1 MNANTGRG
9 FDMRGS
15 IIASSTDA
23 AESATTPAPP
33 VDGLAALRK
42 EPFATQ
48 VVQLTKLL
56 SQSRRAFVIG
66 AGCSKCAGL
75 PLMEE
80 LTQKVLATIPTEGAA
95 HAILSGLRKHF
106 DGSEGCTIED
116 YMSEL
121 VDHIAIAE
129 RRKQRSATAANASI
143 DATNY
148 SPDDLADG
156 LIEIKNAIASVIA
169 RSEPAIAF
177 HRRFVHAIH
186 HALQSGKAGPPTR
199 VDYYTLN
206 YDTLFEDAL
215 SLERIPVADGF
226 NGGAT
231 GWWDAHAYEDASAQA
246 RVLKLHGSI
255 DWCLCERD
263 VLPRRI
269 RQGLN
274 VAGTREPVLIWP
286 ASTKYREAQRDPF
299 AQIIEAMREGLRPTS
314 DSQVVLTICG
324 YSFGDAHV
332 NDELDRALRESD
344 GRLTVVAFTNEDE
357 PNGQLKAWQ
366 VDVDVRDQVRI
377 HANRGFF
384 HGIVEERSDVDL
396 LWWRF
401 EMLTRLLEGE
411 R

>member
-1 MNANTGRG
+1 MVK
-9 FDMRGS
+9 
-15 IIASSTDA
+15 STATMESDA
-23 AESATTPAPP
+23 EPTDELATF
-33 VDGLAALRK
+33 RK
-42 EPFATQ
+42 EPFSEQ
-48 VVQLTKLL
+48 VIQLTKLL
-56 SQSRRAFVIG
+56 SQSKRAFIIG

-80 LTQKVLATIPTEGAA
+80 LTKQILDTLPNDGTAHAVLA
-95 HAILSGLRKHF
+95 GLQSHF

-129 RRKQRSATAANASI
+129 RRKLRSATAANASI
-143 DATNY
+143 NATDY
-148 SPDDLADG
+148 SPDDLAEA
-156 LIEIKNAIASVIA
+156 LTKIKNTIAEVIGSA
-169 RSEPAIAF
+169 NPSIWI
-177 HRRFVHAIH
+177 HRQFVHAIH
-186 HALQSGKAGPPTR
+186 QVLQSGKAGPPTR

-231 GWWDAHAYEDASAQA
+231 GWWDAGAYEDAAAQA
-246 RVLKLHGSI
+246 RILKVHGSI
-255 DWCLCERD
+255 DWCLLDND
-263 VLPRRI
+263 VLPRRV

-274 VAGTREPVLIWP
+274 VGSTREPVLIWP

-299 AQIIEAMREGLRPTS
+299 AQIIEAMRRGLRPSSET
-314 DSQVVLTICG
+314 QVILTICG

-332 NDELDRALRESD
+332 NVELDRALRESD
-344 GRLTVVAFTNEDE
+344 GRLTIIAFTNEDE
-357 PNGQLKAWQ
+357 PKGQLKDW
-366 VDVDVRDQVRI
+366 RDDIGISEQVRI

-384 HGIVEERSDVDL
+384 HGNVEQRSDVDL
-396 LWWRF
+396 PWWRF
-401 EMLTRLLEGE
+401 EILTRLLRGE

>member
-1 MNANTGRG
+1 MAK
-9 FDMRGS
+9 
-15 IIASSTDA
+15 STVAVESDA
-23 AESATTPAPP
+23 VP
-33 VDGLAALRK
+33 VDELSSFRK
-42 EPFATQ
+42 EPFAEQ

-56 SQSRRAFVIG
+56 SQSKRAFVIG

-80 LTQKVLATIPTEGAA
+80 LTQKVLGALPTDGTA
-95 HAILSGLRKHF
+95 HAVLAGLKKHF

-129 RRKQRSATAANASI
+129 RRKLRSANAANASI
-143 DATNY
+143 NATDY
-148 SPDDLADG
+148 SPDDLAEA
-156 LIEIKNAIASVIA
+156 LIKIKNTIADVIGSANPIISV
-169 RSEPAIAF
+169 
-177 HRRFVHAIH
+177 HRQFVRAIH
-186 HALQSGKAGPPTR
+186 QVLQTGKAGPPTR

-231 GWWDAHAYEDASAQA
+231 GWWDAGAYEDAAAQA
-246 RVLKLHGSI
+246 RILKAHGSI
-255 DWCLCERD
+255 DWCLLDSD
-263 VLPRRI
+263 VLPRRV

-274 VAGTREPVLIWP
+274 VGSTREPVLIWP

-299 AQIIEAMREGLRPTS
+299 AQIIEAMRRGLRPSSET
-314 DSQVVLTICG
+314 QVILTICG

-332 NDELDRALRESD
+332 NVELDRALRESD
-344 GRLTVVAFTNEDE
+344 GRLTIIAFTNEDE
-357 PNGQLKAWQ
+357 PKGQLKDWR
-366 VDVDVRDQVRI
+366 DDIDISDQVRI

-384 HGIVEERSDVDL
+384 HGTVEERSDVDL

-401 EMLTRLLEGE
+401 EILTRLLRGE

>member
-1 MNANTGRG
+1 MAK
-9 FDMRGS
+9 
-15 IIASSTDA
+15 STA
-23 AESATTPAPP
+23 TAEPTATPTPPA
-33 VDGLAALRK
+33 DELAAFRK
-42 EPFATQ
+42 EPFAEQ

-75 PLMEE
+75 PLMKE
-80 LTQKVLATIPTEGAA
+80 LTQKVLDALPDNRTANA
-95 HAILSGLRKHF
+95 VLAGLQNHF

-129 RRKQRSATAANASI
+129 RRKLRSATASNVTI
-143 DATNY
+143 NDKNY
-148 SPDDLADG
+148 SPDDLGKA
-156 LIEIKNAIASVIA
+156 LIEIKNSIAKVIGQSKPEISV
-169 RSEPAIAF
+169 
-177 HRRFVHAIH
+177 HRQFVYAIH
-186 HALQSGKAGPPTR
+186 HVLQSGKAGPPKR

-231 GWWDAHAYEDASAQA
+231 GWWDDQAYQDDSAQA
-246 RVLKLHGSI
+246 RILKVHGSI
-255 DWCLCERD
+255 DWCLWDSE
-263 VLPRRI
+263 VLPRRV
-269 RQGLN
+269 RQGLD
-274 VAGTREPVLIWP
+274 VGGTQEPVLIWP

-299 AQIIEAMREGLRPTS
+299 AQIIEVMRRGLRPTS
-314 DSQVVLTICG
+314 DKQVVLTICG

-332 NDELDRALRESD
+332 NVELDRALRESD
-344 GRLTVVAFTNEDE
+344 GRLTIIAFTNEDE
-357 PNGQLKAWQ
+357 PKGQLKDWR
-366 VDVDVRDQVRI
+366 DDEGVRDQVRI

-384 HGIVEERSDVDL
+384 HGTTEERSEVDL
-396 LWWRF
+396 PWWRF
-401 EMLTRLLEGE
+401 EVLTRLLRGE